1 MRVCVSAN
9 VNTGAGTRKLAYK
22 LSAEKPLKEPKR
34 PGEVAIYG
42 ALNHKCLATCN
53 MGDIW
58 KGADHDHHEYDE
70 EDDDDGGDDD
80 EAQAALAR
88 MLLTS

>member
-1 MRVCVSAN
+1 
-9 VNTGAGTRKLAYK
+9 
-22 LSAEKPLKEPKR
+22 
-34 PGEVAIYG
+34 
-42 ALNHKCLATCN
+42 

-58 KGADHDHHEYDE
+58 KGADHDHHDHDDE
-70 EDDDDGGDDD
+70 DGDDEDGDDDD